1 MSAMQMQMNVVSEAP
16 TVTEDIHTYSE
27 GRPKEYLLNM
37 ELKFE
42 TFDIYKCRWYWDK
55 IKQASFAAEAC
66 FFNIQTNEY
75 KFTVLEHLNDVEFAM
90 VNYSQCVFVWL
101 QLVCFVE
108 KSQPVPPLP
117 PTAFCNTNDAV
128 VVEDVPQH
136 ADIIQQIKQFE
147 ESYNIADL
155 IGLRHKV
162 EVMKEYVAKYVK
174 INRENTEKYIVDE
187 SDPEYSECP
196 PWMFFPLT

>member
-1 MSAMQMQMNVVSEAP
+1 MEMNVVSEAP
-16 TVTEDIHTYSE
+16 TVAEDIHAYSD
-27 GRPKEYLLNM
+27 GRPKEDLLNM

-42 TFDIYKCRWYWDK
+42 TFDIAKCRWYWNK
-55 IKQASFAAEAC
+55 IKHASFGAEEC
-66 FFNIQTNEY
+66 FFNCKTEEY
-75 KFTVLEHLNDVEFAM
+75 KLTVREHLNDVEFAM

-108 KSQPVPPLP
+108 KRQPVPPLSP
-117 PTAFCNTNDAV
+117 GAFCNDAV

-136 ADIIQQIKQFE
+136 ADIIRQIKQFE

-174 INRENTEKYIVDE
+174 INRENTEKYIVDS
-187 SDPEYSECP
+187 SDPEYTECP
-196 PWMFFPLT
+196 AWMFFPLELIIKN